1 MVVVVVVVPMLEEE
15 EEEEALRGEGKESV
29 AKRRD
34 RWSNRE
40 IRAAVKHDS
49 VHDRKYSFFSL
60 YQPLR
65 SFRW

>member
-1 MVVVVVVVPMLEEE
+1 VVVVVVIPMLEEE
-15 EEEEALRGEGKESV
+15 EEEVALRGEGKESV

-40 IRAAVKHDS
+40 IRAAVKRDS

-60 YQPLR
+60 YQPLW
-65 SFRW
+65 SFP